1 MISTRVKAGFILL
14 GIVCL
19 SQNVLADDGK
29 PSDFKGSASVGGMAG
44 NVESSTDGTTTS
56 NNRRSGVTANVN
68 IDPGLKGLKIS
79 EPRKTNDG
87 YDVNWYA
94 LANPSARV
102 QLDFAAQ
109 GMSGDNAQLRFGEVG
124 VRRISE
130 NPNNRWVATILPMSA
145 VVQSNN
151 ATDVK
156 KSGVDAGLFD
166 LNYTTSMTGGPLG
179 SGLDFCLGFKMAHMV
194 LGQSRIQGADRID
207 PRTGAYLCLDA
218 NMGDAGRIKL
228 GASAEGTINGALM
241 HYGPADTIAATQTLS
256 AGARYSH
263 NIGSV
268 PVFVDY
274 TFTNESSMKDVPN
287 DTFMGTTTVNNV
299 NTHYLSVGVGAF

>member
-1 MISTRVKAGFILL
+1 MVTSRVKAGFILL

-19 SQNVLADDGK
+19 SQGARAEDDK
-29 PSDFKGSASVGGMAG
+29 PSDFKGSASVGVMAG
-44 NVESSTDGTTTS
+44 NMESSTDGTTTS
-56 NNRRSGVTANVN
+56 NNRRSGVTANVS
-68 IDPGLKGLKIS
+68 IDPGVKGLKIS
-79 EPRKTNDG
+79 DPRKTNDG

-94 LANPSARV
+94 LANPSASV

-109 GMSGDNAQLRFGEVG
+109 GNSGDNAQLRFGEAG
-124 VRRISE
+124 IRRISE
-130 NPNNRWVATILPMSA
+130 NPSNRWVATILPMSA

-156 KSGVDAGLFD
+156 KAGVDAGLFD

-194 LGQSRIQGADRID
+194 LGQSRIQGVDRID

-218 NMGDAGRIKL
+218 NMGDAGRLKL
-228 GASAEGTINGALM
+228 GASAEGSIVGSQTR
-241 HYGPADTIAATQTLS
+241 YGDFDTITATQTLS

-263 NIGSV
+263 NIASV

-274 TFTNESSMKDVPN
+274 TFTNESSMKNVP
-287 DTFMGTTTVNNV
+287 DTYAGTTTVNNV
-299 NTHYLSVGVGAF
+299 NAHYLSVGVGAF